1 MSKHKSRIK
10 RIEHQLQP
18 PKVTLHILLPGEQP
32 PPAEPGD
39 EVIIVRWDDSP
50 EIETS

>member
-1 MSKHKSRIK
+1 MSKSKARIE

-18 PKVTLHILLPGEQP
+18 PKITLHILLPGEQP

-39 EVIIVRWDDSP
+39 EVI
-50 EIETS
+50 EITLGGFSDKEL